1 MCSCKYFRP
10 RYNSLSSITHTYMT
24 QDNQN
29 NELPEEEVV
38 EETKPT
44 VSAQKISRFGPAG
57 FQGGSKFG
65 K

>member
-1 MCSCKYFRP
+1 
-10 RYNSLSSITHTYMT
+10 MT